1 MPLYDYDCDECGT
14 RFEQRRSYEQA
25 NDLAPC
31 PDCGSLLTERALS
44 VAAYLR
50 GTAAASANAPSTM
63 LQKKRH
69 RFDCLCCR

>member
-14 RFEQRRSYEQA
+14 RFEQRRSYAQA
-25 NDLAPC
+25 DDLAPC

-50 GTAAASANAPSTM
+50 GAPAPSGNTPSTTPP
-63 LQKKRH
+63 KKRH
-69 RFDCLCCR
+69 RSDCLCCR

>member
-25 NDLAPC
+25 DDLAPC

-50 GTAAASANAPSTM
+50 GNSSSTPASNTPQTP
-63 LQKKRH
+63 KKKH
-69 RFDCLCCR
+69 GYGCYCC